1 MGFNIALVMVGS
13 AVAPENKNLNPRNI
27 ADQTWE
33 LFDKE
38 KDAWSWETGIL
49 EWVDDGALCFLNP

>member
-1 MGFNIALVMVGS
+1 MSLAKTFNLSGIHIALAMVGG

-27 ADQTWE
+27 AGQTWE

-38 KDAWSWETGIL
+38 KDAWS
-49 EWVDDGALCFLNP
+49 